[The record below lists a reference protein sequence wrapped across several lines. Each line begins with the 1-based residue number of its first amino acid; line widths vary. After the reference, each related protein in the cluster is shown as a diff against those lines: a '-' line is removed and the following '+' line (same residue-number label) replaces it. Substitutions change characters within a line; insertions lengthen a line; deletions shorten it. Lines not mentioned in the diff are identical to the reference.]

1 MPVKYYSDDTSIIF
15 HDTSLFSLLILL
27 VHISKFNVHDTLM
40 ILPQRLANLVVCTWR
55 SGGLRGDW
63 RDKWLFKVLNH
74 LLHHGVEILPST
86 TLGSRHS
93 EAVAYKLPRRPRSL
107 TQHSHVTA
115 RSGLTRSHCFPSQS
129 GASRYPPVYRHL
141 PGHAPPLAESR

>member
-1 MPVKYYSDDTSIIF
+1 MPVKYYSDGISLTF
-15 HDTSLFSLLILL
+15 HDISLFSLIILL
-27 VHISKFNVHDTLM
+27 VHVSKFNAHDTIV
-40 ILPQRLANLVVCTWR
+40 ILPLRLANLVVCTWR

-115 RSGLTRSHCFPSQS
+115 RS
-129 GASRYPPVYRHL
+129 VL
-141 PGHAPPLAESR
+141 PGHTASPANQEPPGTHPFTGTCLDTLLPQR